1 MANGSSLAKRWR
13 DLPGLIDETPTYTNN
28 PVRQQVENNA
38 NNRSTDIPKDT
49 AAAGESFVQGQG
61 YRDKHEPRPSVP
73 PEEIDIVIQLAR
85 KPEPNNQRSAK

>member
-1 MANGSSLAKRWR
+1 MANGSSLEKRWR
-13 DLPGLIDETPTYTNN
+13 DLPGLFDDATTFTND
-28 PVRQQVENNA
+28 PMRQQVENNA

-49 AAAGESFVQGQG
+49 AAAGELFVQGQG

-73 PEEIDIVIQLAR
+73 PEEIDLVIQLAG